1 MNPHEIVNFIL
12 HTPDGEIF
20 QTGSCGRN
28 QLEYQQIP
36 GFTLLEGSAL
46 VGKDFVNESGAV
58 EALPDKPGVHHK
70 FDYISKTWVDPRTL
84 EEHKTAQWALIKAA
98 RDEAE
103 FGGFTWDGSVFDS
116 DPVSQARIQGAVLLG
131 TSNPDFVVDWTLADN
146 TVRRLAANGLS
157 ALSQALG
164 EHVTLQHSRA
174 RDARALLDQATTFS
188 EVQSISF

>member
-12 HTPDGEIF
+12 HTSDGEIF

-58 EALPDKPGVHHK
+58 VALPDKPGVHHK
-70 FDYISKTWVDPRTL
+70 FDYISKTWVDPRAL

-116 DPVSQARIQGAVLLG
+116 DPVSQARIQGAVLLA

-146 TVRRLAANGLS
+146 TVRRLAANDLS

-164 EHVTLQHSRA
+164 EHMTLQHSRA
-174 RDARALLDQATTFS
+174 RDARALLDQATTLS